1 MRRLKRPGLAVLI
14 SIGLLVAPGA
24 AWAQTDEPA
33 VDVED
38 TEDRADTLFNFG
50 YDLINRLFVWNLSAL
65 DGIYDC
71 TLENG
76 PLTATYGETSSEGV
90 VPVDNLEDDAGVVS
104 FPNRPEEEVA
114 DDLEAADAPIEYNG
128 ADGDCGVSGGDV
140 SGPNG
145 QVNHG
150 MFMKLF
156 NSLYDGPGRG
166 CVIRHLAQS
175 DLGKDDQQVQAGD
188 VTIVDPV
195 QAGDT
200 GTIDF
205 SSAQADCEH
214 GKKDAGDEVAE
225 TEAATQGGKPDHA
238 GKPDSAGK
246 PDQTGSQGSPGNSG
260 SAPGHNK

>member
-1 MRRLKRPGLAVLI
+1 MRRFKRPGLAVLI

-24 AWAQTDEPA
+24 AWAQTDDDPVVE
-33 VDVED
+33 VED
-38 TEDRADTLFNFG
+38 TEDGADTLFNFG
-50 YDLINRLFVWNLSAL
+50 YDLINRLFLWNLSAL

-76 PLTATYGETSSEGV
+76 PLTATYGETSSDGV
-90 VPVDNLEDDAGVVS
+90 VPVDNLEDEAGAVT

-114 DDLEAADAPIEYNG
+114 DDLEAADTPIEYSG
-128 ADGDCGVSGGDV
+128 AEGDCGVSGGDV

-166 CVIRHLAQS
+166 CVVRHLAQS
-175 DLGKDDQQVQAGD
+175 DLGKGDQQVQAGD
-188 VTIVDPV
+188 VTVVDPV

-200 GTIDF
+200 GTVDF
-205 SSAQADCEH
+205 STAQADCEH
-214 GKKDAGDEVAE
+214 GKKADDEAAGAEVA
-225 TEAATQGGKPDHA
+225 TQAGNGSNGKPDHA
-238 GKPDSAGK
+238 GKPDQAGR
-246 PDQTGSQGSPGNSG
+246 QGSPGNSG